1 MARVSL
7 ITVLL
12 CNMAFENTALFGL
25 QEHMLMTVQKLC
37 GKLSSVLPSGPNK
50 SERLK
55 NHVINHENDLIV

>member
-1 MARVSL
+1 
-7 ITVLL
+7 
-12 CNMAFENTALFGL
+12 MAFENTALFGL

-55 NHVINHENDLIV
+55 NHVINHENDLIVWIFL